1 MIAHWYCSPMLGNN
15 VPAKSGTITGYSSC
29 PKLRK
34 VYVAQRGEKDL
45 GFTDAGLHFGG
56 QSGFTGML

>member
-1 MIAHWYCSPMLGNN
+1 MLGNN
-15 VPAKSGTITGYSSC
+15 VPAKSGTTTGYSSC

-34 VYVAQRGEKDL
+34 VYVAQRGEKGL